1 MDFRSTGRLEVI
13 RAGLLAALF
22 TLAIFVFLP
31 SLESIRP
38 AREDL
43 LEIRSVETARLAP
56 PPPPPR
62 RPPPPPRAEEAAPER
77 PRPRLER
84 PARRLPLTAMLDFDF
99 GLAAGPGDFALD
111 FALGAG
117 GIGEL
122 ETGVF
127 ELGEIDQIPVS
138 TVKTPPVYPIQAKLR
153 RIEGEVVLQFIV
165 DESGTVREIDVV
177 ESAPGDTF
185 VRAALAAVA
194 RWRFRPAVKDG
205 RAVAVRVQQKLSFR
219 LD

>member
-1 MDFRSTGRLEVI
+1 MDFRSTGRAGVI
-13 RAGLLAALF
+13 KAGLLAALF
-22 TLAIFVFLP
+22 TLLIFVFLP

-43 LEIRSVETARLAP
+43 LEIRSVDTAALG

-62 RPPPPPRAEEAAPER
+62 SPPPPPRAEEPAPER

-84 PARRLPLTAMLDFDF
+84 PQQRMPLTAVLDLNL
-99 GLAAGPGDFALD
+99 GLAAGPGDFELD
-111 FALGAG
+111 FAIGARG
-117 GIGEL
+117 VGEL

-127 ELGEIDQIPVS
+127 ELGEIDQMPLA

-153 RIEGEVVLQFIV
+153 RIEGEVLLQFIV
-165 DESGTVREIDVV
+165 DEEGGVREIEVL
-177 ESAPGDTF
+177 ESVPGDTF
-185 VRAALAAVA
+185 VRSALAAVA

-205 RAVAVRVQQKLSFR
+205 RAVAVRVRQKLSFR